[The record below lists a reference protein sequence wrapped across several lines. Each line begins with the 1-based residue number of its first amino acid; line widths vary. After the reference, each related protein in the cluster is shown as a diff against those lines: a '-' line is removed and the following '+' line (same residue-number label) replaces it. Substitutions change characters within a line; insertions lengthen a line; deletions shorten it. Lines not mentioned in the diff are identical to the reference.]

1 MELFS
6 EHEFQKA
13 KFRDLLNF
21 ECDFC
26 KKSFNREKRYAFN
39 NRKFGNK
46 NHGCC
51 KKCSGN
57 LASLTLGSSLKQVV
71 SCRTCEKK
79 LLRKQCEIKKTNN
92 SFCSRS
98 CSATYHNSNK
108 KHGTSRS
115 KLEKWLEE
123 QLVKKYPNLI
133 FDFNKTSAI
142 NAELDIYIPEL
153 KLAFELNGIFH
164 YEPIFGEEKLQKTQN
179 NDQKKFLSCHNAG
192 IGLCVIDSSSQKTFR
207 PKSSQKYLDII
218 TSIIDQ
224 KLSEIGA
231 C

>member
-1 MELFS
+1 MEHFS
-6 EHEFQKA
+6 EEEFKQA
-13 KFRDLLNF
+13 KFRDLLSF

-26 KKSFNREKRYAFN
+26 RKLFRHNKRYAFN
-39 NRKFGNK
+39 HRKFENK
-46 NHGCC
+46 HHGCC
-51 KKCSGN
+51 KKCCGN

-71 SCRTCEKK
+71 SCKNCEKEFFK
-79 LLRKQCEIKKTNN
+79 KACEIKKTKN
-92 SFCSRS
+92 SFCSYS
-98 CSATYHNSNK
+98 CAATYHNSKK

-123 QLVKKYPNLI
+123 QLMEMYPNLI
-133 FDFNKTSAI
+133 FDFNKTNAI

-164 YEPIFGEEKLQKTQN
+164 YEPIFGEDKLQKTQN

-218 TSIIDQ
+218 TSIIDR